1 MNHQQKLESNAEEI
15 KGIIEDLKGKDK
27 QEIEAQLADQMG
39 VSLKTAQRYYKR
51 FKPIEHPHFELGEYK
66 KDSACK
72 ILRGVNDAVEEIEMM
87 EDTKEKLELFDKAA
101 KIISKVKTY

>member
-1 MNHQQKLESNAEEI
+1 MNHSQRLESNADEI

-27 QEIEAQLADQMG
+27 QEIEQKIMDQME

-51 FKPIEHPHFELGEYK
+51 FKPIEYATFEIGEYK

-72 ILRGVNDAVEEIEMM
+72 ILRGVNDVVEDIELIK
-87 EDTKEKLELFDKAA
+87 DPKEKLELFDKCAT
-101 KIISKVKTY
+101 IITKVKTY

>member
-1 MNHQQKLESNAEEI
+1 MNHSQKLESNVDEI

-27 QEIEAQLADQMG
+27 QEIEAQLANQMK

-51 FKPIEHPHFELGEYK
+51 FKPIEYPHFEIGEYK

-72 ILRGVNDAVEEIEMM
+72 ILRGVNDAIEEIEIMK
-87 EDTKEKLELFDKAA
+87 DTKEKLELFDKAA
-101 KIISKVKTY
+101 TIISKVKTY

>member
-1 MNHQQKLESNAEEI
+1 MNHSQRLESNAGEI

-51 FKPIEHPHFELGEYK
+51 FKPIEYATFEIGEYR
-66 KDSACK
+66 KDAACK
-72 ILRGVNDAVEEIEMM
+72 ILRALDDVIEDI
-87 EDTKEKLELFDKAA
+87 ELVKDPKEKLDLLDKAA
-101 KIISKVKTY
+101 TVQTKVKTY